1 MARIIAGA
9 HKGRRLA
16 PVQSDRTRPTSD
28 RVKESLFSQL
38 EGYNAIDDA
47 VVVDLFAGS
56 GALGLEALSRGA
68 ASLEAV
74 DRAEAAY
81 RALTKNAAPFADAV
95 TVSKTEA
102 LKYLRA
108 RSGEPVELLFIDPP
122 YDFAEAELSRTLAV
136 AAGQLHPAATVV
148 VERDARAPEPHWPEG
163 LRRFHDR
170 SYGSTRIWLAEP
182 GP

>member
-122 YDFAEAELSRTLAV
+122 YDFAEA
-136 AAGQLHPAATVV
+136 GQLHPAATVV